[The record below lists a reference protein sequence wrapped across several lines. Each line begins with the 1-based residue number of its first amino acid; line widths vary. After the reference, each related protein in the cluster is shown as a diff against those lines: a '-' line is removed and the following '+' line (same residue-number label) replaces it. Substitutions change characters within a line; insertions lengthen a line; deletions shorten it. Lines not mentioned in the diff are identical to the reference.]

1 MTKQEQI
8 QLVIDLTA
16 SISEDIVVAI
26 TNNAPPHWDGAQI
39 RQYIV
44 DQFADKCMPGR
55 FMCRTDVREYETDCV
70 KFNL

>member
-8 QLVIDLTA
+8 QFVIDLTH
-16 SISEDIVVAI
+16 SISQDIIVAT
-26 TNNAPPHWDGAQI
+26 TNNVPPHWDGTQL

-55 FMCRTDVREYETDCV
+55 FMCRPDVRDYETDCV